1 MWIFYLLA
9 KIKSDFTLGLDSHV
23 SFYLFIY
30 LFLNLIIGMNDFNFE
45 NPINLEVLVI
55 LLYLFKIWL
64 FVLVTLWTKY
74 KFIFHSTLKLVY

>member
-1 MWIFYLLA
+1 M
-9 KIKSDFTLGLDSHV
+9 

-55 LLYLFKIWL
+55 LLFFFLRKKVNEFY
-64 FVLVTLWTKY
+64 
-74 KFIFHSTLKLVY
+74 